1 MAPTSCCAARIRG
14 GWPRRVAARRGFGAP
29 GSCGLL
35 RGEGWGRSG
44 TAGLLRGEGWG
55 RSGTAGLLRGEGWG
69 RSGTAGLLR
78 GEGWGRSGTA
88 GLLRGEGWGRSG
100 TAGLLRGADSGRPRA
115 ALAARPGLKCC
126 VECFV
131 WVIRVEPRPCG
142 CYVVQTDRGAG
153 TKILGGA
160 GGRRSRGEA
169 TARRT
174 SRRGHGAEVG
184 PRGTPAGLSAATRP
198 WERYRLGPAVS
209 CRARTRAPPH
219 VYARS
224 RAHGEAPVHQ

>member
-1 MAPTSCCAARIRG
+1 MAPTGCCAARIRGGWPRRVAARRGLRADGPDGLLRGEDSGRMAPTGCCAARIEG

-55 RSGTAGLLRGEGWG
+55 RSGA
-69 RSGTAGLLR
+69 
-78 GEGWGRSGTA
+78 
-88 GLLRGEGWGRSG
+88 
-100 TAGLLRGADSGRPRA
+100 AGLLRGADSGRPRA
-115 ALAARPGLKCC
+115 ALAARPGLNCC

-184 PRGTPAGLSAATRP
+184 PRGTPAGLSAAIRP